1 MKIASAFIILV
12 FFFFSCQ
19 NKKNIEV
26 STHSQVPIK
35 QDTLKLLF
43 SECVGDGRFHNQLSL
58 ISYSDSIFFISSPLG
73 ESKLYLKGILIMK
86 KKIIDYNEYDSIDEK
101 FHLKKMDVLKF
112 AHPSLNYRS
121 KENSACTE
129 LKSLN
134 SKKLFN
140 SVMQSKAGTIFQY
153 ISYKNEISKLKI
165 CNKNGSYIFNIKIE
179 ELIDSSYIKLIDI
192 TGDGKEELFVFNN
205 DNSYPALCFDVYQI
219 NYLE

>member
-1 MKIASAFIILV
+1 MKIAYTYIIIV

-19 NKKNIEV
+19 KKETIGV
-26 STHSQVPIK
+26 SKLLQVPIK
-35 QDTLKLLF
+35 KDTLKLLF
-43 SECVGDGRFHNQLSL
+43 SDCIGDGRFHNQLSI

-73 ESKLYLKGILIMK
+73 ESKLYLKGKLIMK
-86 KKIIDYNEYDSIDEK
+86 KKIIDYNDYDSINEK

-112 AHPSLNYRS
+112 AHPSLNYQF

-134 SKKLFN
+134 NKILFH
-140 SVMQSKAGTIFQY
+140 SVIQSKSGTIFQY
-153 ISYKNEISKLKI
+153 IAYKNEIPKLKI

-179 ELIDSSYIKLIDI
+179 ELIESSYIKLIDI
-192 TGDGKEELFVFNN
+192 TGDGKEELFVFSN
-205 DNSYPALCFDVYQI
+205 DNSYPAICFDVFQI